1 MKNPEENLEK
11 FEKTIILV
19 NNLEF
24 NQDVLLGI
32 DTTSILNILM
42 NFFSKNNP
50 GVFLRFND
58 NFEEIKDID
67 PQGLG
72 E

>member
-1 MKNPEENLEK
+1 
-11 FEKTIILV
+11 
-19 NNLEF
+19 
-24 NQDVLLGI
+24 
-32 DTTSILNILM
+32 M

-72 E
+72 EYQLIFIKYLMNFC